1 MTAISPIAAAPF
13 HVAISMDGNG
23 RWATRLGL
31 PRGAGHKQGVN
42 TVRRIVEAAP
52 DLGVTTLTLFAFSAN
67 NWKRPA
73 IEVEGLMIL
82 LDAYL
87 RSDARRFVESGA
99 RLSLIGRRDRLPAPL
114 VQAIEAVETASAG
127 GQSIHI
133 RIAIDYSSRET
144 IARAALDCRA
154 LLAPTLDDF
163 SRLVAGSQ
171 DAEAVDLMIRTGGE
185 KRLSDFLL
193 WECAYAELWFTDTLW
208 PDFSDAEFAGAVRDF
223 QARDRRFGGLGR
235 GAETDF
241 SGASA
246 P

>member
-1 MTAISPIAAAPF
+1 MSPEPF
-13 HVAISMDGNG
+13 HVAVSMDGNG
-23 RWATRLGL
+23 RWASRRGL
-31 PRGAGHKQGVN
+31 PRGAGHKEGVK
-42 TVRRIVEAAP
+42 TVRRIIEAAP

-73 IEVEGLMIL
+73 VEVEGLMLL

-99 RLSLIGRRDRLPAPL
+99 RLSLIGRRDRLPPRL
-114 VQAIEAVETASAG
+114 VQAIEEVEAASAG
-127 GQSIHI
+127 GRAIHI

-144 IARAALDCRA
+144 ITRAAA
-154 LLAPTLDDF
+154 GWTAAVAPTLNDL
-163 SRLVAGSQ
+163 SRLIAGSS

-223 QARDRRFGGLGR
+223 QARERRFGGLGR
-235 GAETDF
+235 GTEAVLN
-241 SGASA
+241 GASA